1 MEEGGG
7 VALGRCRKQR
17 YALILGLNIFNY
29 QQWFL
34 GVTIVVPDN
43 PKPDEA
49 SGGLDD
55 GAAHGSL
62 PGRKME
68 IDRLRL
74 LLVV

>member
-1 MEEGGG
+1 MLSY
-7 VALGRCRKQR
+7 LGSI
-17 YALILGLNIFNY
+17 YSTISSG
-29 QQWFL
+29 FL
-34 GVTIVVPDN
+34 KVTIVVPDN

-62 PGRKME
+62 PGGRME